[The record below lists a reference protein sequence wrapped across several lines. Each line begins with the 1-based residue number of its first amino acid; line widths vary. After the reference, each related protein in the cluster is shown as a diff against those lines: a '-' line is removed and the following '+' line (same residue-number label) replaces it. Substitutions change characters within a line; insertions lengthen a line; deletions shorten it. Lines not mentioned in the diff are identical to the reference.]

1 MQNEYSDDVWNV
13 ALTTYHRHLDTLR
26 NIETNNFFF
35 PTRKDKDAQIEKS
48 KAIYQDQ
55 LAQLFTTGENYWSVS
70 EITVRK
76 AAW

>member
-26 NIETNNFFF
+26 NIETNTWCF

-55 LAQLFTTGENYWSVS
+55 LAQLFTTGENCWSVP